1 MANSFHTVIGES
13 MSAGRLY
20 DKIGDIAYAKIVLVT
35 PVGIIC
41 KVCKKSLISER
52 EDTKAYLDGIRIKGK
67 V

>member
-1 MANSFHTVIGES
+1 

-35 PVGIIC
+35 PAGIIC
-41 KVCKKSLISER
+41 KVCEKSLISEL
-52 EDTKAYLDGIRIKGK
+52 EDTKAYLNGIRIKGK

>member
-1 MANSFHTVIGES
+1 

-35 PVGIIC
+35 SAGIIC
-41 KVCKKSLISER
+41 KVCKKSLISEL
-52 EDTKAYLDGIRIKGK
+52 EDTNVHLDGIRIEGK

>member
-13 MSAGRLY
+13 MSVGRLY
-20 DKIGDIAYAKIVLVT
+20 DKIGDIAYAKIVLVI

-41 KVCKKSLISER
+41 KVCKKSFISER
-52 EDTKAYLDGIRIKGK
+52 EDTKAHLDGIRIEGK